1 MTGTL
6 GANAIW
12 DWMPFM
18 AGLNGEEGPHAHRN
32 PVHGVERHMELKE
45 VFKGFNEIEPGHVNE
60 LPNIQIHLDPHTRL
74 P

>member
-18 AGLNGEEGPHAHRN
+18 AGLNGEEGPHAHGN

-45 VFKGFNEIEPGHVNE
+45 HGFISMGG
-60 LPNIQIHLDPHTRL
+60 LGACKL
-74 P
+74 

>member
-6 GANAIW
+6 RASTVW

-18 AGLNGEEGPHAHRN
+18 AGLNGEEGPHAHEN
-32 PVHGVERHMELKE
+32 PAHGVERELKGKE
-45 VFKGFNEIEPGHVNE
+45 GLGKIEPGHVNE
-60 LPNIQIHLDPHTRL
+60 LPNIQIHLDPHRRL